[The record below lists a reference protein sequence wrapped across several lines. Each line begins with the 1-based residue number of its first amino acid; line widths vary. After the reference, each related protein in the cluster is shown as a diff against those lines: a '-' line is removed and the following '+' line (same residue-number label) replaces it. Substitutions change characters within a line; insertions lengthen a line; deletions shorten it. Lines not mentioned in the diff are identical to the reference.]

1 VWVAFSFDLNS
12 PPLVEDPERFYQ
24 SGAPFFLYVHFLS
37 REKKTNQKKP
47 PVSRFTLRVVAT
59 AGARGNS
66 PVYRRVQ
73 TVRVLL
79 SVRIADARR
88 GTKGMNPKTPK
99 AF

>member
-1 VWVAFSFDLNS
+1 
-12 PPLVEDPERFYQ
+12 VEDPERFYQ

-47 PVSRFTLRVVAT
+47 PVSRFTLRA
-59 AGARGNS
+59 
-66 PVYRRVQ
+66 
-73 TVRVLL
+73 LL

>member
-1 VWVAFSFDLNS
+1 M
-12 PPLVEDPERFYQ
+12 
-24 SGAPFFLYVHFLS
+24 
-37 REKKTNQKKP
+37 
-47 PVSRFTLRVVAT
+47 SRFTLRVVAT

-99 AF
+99 RFEAPFGGLLEASRSAGEASFNLHLFGMTADLFQEPY